1 MAASACIPAHVRGTG
16 CIARPPRA
24 VSATTSNNCFRASRA
39 HGTAASA
46 SSHEHSEDDLLVKD
60 AADLVA
66 AAHVADRHEVGI
78 DHSGQL
84 SAWARLPDH
93 AELISPSNISPSG
106 AARWPLGR
114 HHRSTQMMTVSDSV
128 VGFWSNLFEGRARDG
143 ARAHHAVGIGRSADG
158 RRKVVLRH
166 VYATFDP
173 APYYSEQPT
182 DLP

>member
-1 MAASACIPAHVRGTG
+1 MRGTG

-39 HGTAASA
+39 HGTTASA

-78 DHSGQL
+78 DHSGPL

-114 HHRSTQMMTVSDSV
+114 HHRSTQMMTVGDSV
-128 VGFWSNLFEGRARDG
+128 VGLPSDKAGATRNRAART
-143 ARAHHAVGIGRSADG
+143 ARA
-158 RRKVVLRH
+158 
-166 VYATFDP
+166 
-173 APYYSEQPT
+173 APTAAARGDVMKSVPSRNTSHLHTQPRT
-182 DLP
+182 Y